1 MGRSKEDGRR
11 KRVEH
16 THVSQADRKRNGDVA
31 STHVYICKSILY
43 ICTRC
48 KLGIYA
54 PAYIYT
60 WVMGTIVHF
69 VLITTPVIIYLDH
82 IKSADRLPSPV

>member
-31 STHVYICKSILY
+31 STHVYIYANRSC
-43 ICTRC
+43 
-48 KLGIYA
+48 IYA
-54 PAYIYT
+54 LDANLEYTHLHIYT
-60 WVMGTIVHF
+60 HG
-69 VLITTPVIIYLDH
+69 
-82 IKSADRLPSPV
+82 

>member
-31 STHVYICKSILY
+31 STHVYIYANRSC
-43 ICTRC
+43 
-48 KLGIYA
+48 IYA
-54 PAYIYT
+54 LDANLEYTHLHIYIH
-60 WVMGTIVHF
+60 MGNGYHCSLRINYNSRDNIFGPH
-69 VLITTPVIIYLDH
+69 
-82 IKSADRLPSPV
+82 